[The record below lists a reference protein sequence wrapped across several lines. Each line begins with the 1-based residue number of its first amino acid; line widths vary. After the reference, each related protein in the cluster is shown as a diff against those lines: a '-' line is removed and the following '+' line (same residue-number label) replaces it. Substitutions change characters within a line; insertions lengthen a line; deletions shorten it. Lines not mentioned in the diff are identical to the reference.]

1 METWFIYCG
10 GEKGVYVLGEVAKGR
25 GVRRCFTFILS
36 GCRVYGGK
44 TLRSSKERGLIIVRA
59 INSCSG

>member
-10 GEKGVYVLGEVAKGR
+10 GEKGAYVLGEVAKGR
-25 GVRRCFTFILS
+25 GVRRCFIFILS

-44 TLRSSKERGLIIVRA
+44 TLRSSKE
-59 INSCSG
+59 